1 MKKICLFLLAIASTI
16 AAEAQTI
23 KEGNWQLTLNNAS
36 KTLIIS
42 NNNTEILNGVYA
54 VAKYRLGTAAA
65 TIDADSR
72 NAVSVTKAV
81 SDVDDDLGQ
90 GRKHTLVYTLADGI
104 SMKQDFSFYDGDD
117 DMIVQLTISKDGVN
131 ISSNYMAPL
140 WTETQSTFL
149 PSSSDLRKYNR
160 MLFVPWDND
169 QYVSYQSMTMNGNEV
184 TSYSAN
190 AFFNGSTRYGLVAGA
205 IDHDSWKSVVY
216 GKSANYGSLNAFHLL
231 SGYADTWSH
240 DTGVGHGWL
249 TGTTVSSARFTV
261 GMFDDWRDGME
272 HFAKDCAKV
281 AEPLAWA
288 GAKPVGWN
296 SWGVQQTAVS
306 LQGAED
312 VGDFML
318 DNLKAHGFH
327 DANGKLVMSLD
338 SWWNNN
344 FTDQQIKD
352 FVAYCNANDMIPGL
366 YYGPWCDWNT
376 DSTHTVEGS
385 SKYKGGDRW
394 LRANG
399 EFVKVDGACCND
411 PTHPA
416 TKVELVTNLN
426 KFKRWGIKYL
436 KCDFMSNGA
445 VDADSWYDS
454 NVHTGIQA
462 YNQGM
467 KFFID
472 QVKSKLG
479 DDCFIDLSIAP
490 AFPYQYA
497 HGRRSSCDCWG
508 KISETKYM
516 MNSLSFGW
524 WLDNLYFS
532 LDPDHLVLKHESGAT
547 ETDGENRARV
557 TSGVICGAYL
567 TGDNFSDNVSKG
579 NPSES
584 RKAALKFLTNDDVNE
599 IPRTCQSF
607 RPVDGTEANGT
618 GAENLMQGESS
629 DYWYLAVFNYS
640 ILPATGKV
648 TWEYLGINPD
658 SIGEIKELW
667 LNGTVSSNAEQIAWS
682 LPGRDARIFRIAKKH
697 NASGIATTQAS
708 QATMTLHDGLIDVY
722 LPTGVS
728 RITVTDT
735 TGKVMAETKL
745 SAVSTDGWARG
756 VYIVNATDDCGNKHV
771 WKMVNDGVH

>member
-1 MKKICLFLLAIASTI
+1 MKKTYLLLFAFVSMV
-16 AAEAQTI
+16 AAKAQTI
-23 KEGNWQLTLNNAS
+23 SEGSWQLTFDTAS
-36 KTLIIS
+36 KTLVIS
-42 NNNTEILNGVYA
+42 NNGTELLKGVYA
-54 VAKYRLGTAAA
+54 VAKYRLGTDA
-65 TIDADSR
+65 TAIDADSR
-72 NAVSVTKAV
+72 NAVSVTTAEA
-81 SDVDDDLGQ
+81 DVDDELGQ
-90 GRKHTLVYTLADGI
+90 GRKHTVLYTLADGTT
-104 SMKQDFSFYDGDD
+104 MTQEFSFYDGDD
-117 DMIVQLTISKDGVN
+117 DMVVQLTISKDGDN
-131 ISSNYMAPL
+131 INSNYMSPI
-140 WTETQSTFL
+140 WTETQSSFL
-149 PSSSDLRKYNR
+149 PSGSDLRKYNR

-190 AFFNGSTRYGLVAGA
+190 AFFNGSARYGLVAGA

-216 GKSANYGSLNAFHLL
+216 GKSASYGCLAAFHLL
-231 SGYADTWSH
+231 SGYTDTWSH
-240 DTGVGHGWL
+240 DTGAGHGWL
-249 TGTTVSSARFTV
+249 MGSTVSSARFTV
-261 GMFDDWRDGME
+261 GVFDDWRDGME
-272 HFAKDCAKV
+272 HFAKQCAKV
-281 AEPLAWA
+281 AAPLAWA

-296 SWGVQQTAVS
+296 SWGVQQTSVS

-312 VGDFML
+312 VGDFMIA
-318 DNLKAHGFH
+318 NLKAHGFH

-338 SWWNNN
+338 AWWNDN

-366 YYGPWCDWNT
+366 YYGPWSDWNA

-385 SKYKGGDRW
+385 SKYKAGDRW

-399 EFVKVDGACCND
+399 KFITVDGAYCND

-416 TKVELVTNLN
+416 TKVELVSNMN

-445 VDADSWYDS
+445 VDADSWNDS
-454 NVHTGIQA
+454 SVRSGVQA
-462 YNQGM
+462 YNKGM

-472 QVKSKLG
+472 QVKSKLC

-567 TGDNFSDNVSKG
+567 TGDNFSDNVAKG
-579 NPSES
+579 NASES
-584 RKAALKFLTNDDVNE
+584 RKAALKFLANDDVNE
-599 IPRTCQSF
+599 IPRTCPAF

-618 GAENLMQGESS
+618 GAESLMQGESS
-629 DYWYLAVFNYS
+629 DYWYLAVFNYNLMPTS
-640 ILPATGKV
+640 GKA
-648 TWEYLGINPD
+648 TWEHLGINPD
-658 SIGEIKELW
+658 SIGEVKELW
-667 LNGTVSSNAEQIAWS
+667 MNGEVSRDAEKISWTV
-682 LPGRDARIFRIAKKH
+682 PGRDARIFRIAKKH
-697 NASGIATTQAS
+697 SADGIAIVRAD

-722 LPTGVS
+722 SPIGVR

-735 TGKVMAETKL
+735 AGKVIAETNL
-745 SAVSTDGWARG
+745 SAVSTDGWVRG
-756 VYIVNATDDCGNKHV
+756 VYIVSATDDHGNKQV
-771 WKMVNDGVH
+771 WKMMNDGVR